1 MRWEYRDASGC
12 LLGIVDRY
20 HGEDGTKEVR
30 PLAYAEHQKWGR
42 QWRWLGLPRPR
53 PLYGLDRLAVR
64 PAAPVVVVEGEKS
77 ADAATSLL
85 PEHVVVTS
93 FGGGKVAR
101 LADWTAL
108 AGRHVVIWPDHDE
121 PGQAYANDVVV
132 MLAKLSPAAKATLA
146 GSQAALS

>member
-1 MRWEYRDASGC
+1 MSKDGMFDPVRPSAPAARPIPLPQWRVISPIPENAPAPPAAHPKLGSPAMRWEYRDASGC

-77 ADAATSLL
+77 ADAAASLL
-85 PEHVVVTS
+85 PEHVVS
-93 FGGGKVAR
+93 
-101 LADWTAL
+101 
-108 AGRHVVIWPDHDE
+108 
-121 PGQAYANDVVV
+121 
-132 MLAKLSPAAKATLA
+132 
-146 GSQAALS
+146 